1 MMSEFWH
8 NFHLLRPWVL
18 LFLLIPFYFYWR
30 YFRGLRNTSS
40 WEKVCDK
47 NLLDYLL
54 IKGSSVQRRLILYCG
69 FIGFIGAIL
78 AASGPT
84 WNKREIP
91 NLSPENPVMIL
102 LNLSTDMAERDLTP
116 SRLARAKFEISDLL
130 QDLTA
135 AQTGLIVYTDE
146 PFLISPIT
154 DDRRL
159 IENLLPVLEYNI
171 MPTNG
176 DRPDRAIE
184 LAVSKLKAAGYA
196 KGNIVLFTSDIGQR
210 LDLALE
216 AAAQAK
222 AEGYEVSVA
231 AVTKGDSERLR
242 LVAQKGGGIM
252 IPVSAGDA
260 DIAALGQRLNQDV
273 DSELKKSENL
283 RSAWDDYGY
292 YLTILPLL
300 CALYFFRKGI
310 LVIVLFLGVVSEA
323 QAGFFLNNNQEG
335 LRAFNRNDYAAA
347 AQKFERSDWK
357 GSALYRQG
365 DYAAAAAEFAK
376 QKGTEALYNQGNALA
391 KSGKIDEAIQKYEEV
406 LKEAPDHQDAKF
418 NLDYLKQQQQN
429 QQNQS
434 SSQQDQKK
442 DQQQQQDR
450 DQQSSP
456 QNQQQ
461 QSDQEQSQSAADQ
474 NQSEKQPDQD
484 QPQKNQ
490 NQDGEN
496 EPDQSD
502 NNSNSEQDQ
511 QNKNDQSPSSAEQDQ
526 QAPAPKPED
535 KPEGKTP
542 AQLQKGEQDPKYNEE
557 VQAREQQY
565 REIPEDPGG
574 LLRAFI
580 RKEYQKNR
588 YR

>member
-1 MMSEFWH
+1 MSEFWH
-8 NFHLLRPWVL
+8 NFHLLRPWAL
-18 LFLLIPFYFYWR
+18 LLLLIPLYFYWR

-69 FIGFIGAIL
+69 FICFIGAIL

-84 WNKREIP
+84 WHKREIP
-91 NLSPENPVMIL
+91 NLMPENPVMIL

-146 PFLISPIT
+146 PYLISPMT

-159 IENLLPVLEYNI
+159 IENLLPVLEYDI
-171 MPTNG
+171 MPSNG

-184 LAVSKLKAAGYA
+184 LASAKMKAAGYA
-196 KGNIVLFTSDIGQR
+196 RGNIILFASDVGQR
-210 LDLALE
+210 LDQALE
-216 AAAQAK
+216 AAARAK
-222 AEGYEVSVA
+222 AEGYAVSVV
-231 AVTKGDSERLR
+231 AVTKGDSERLS

-260 DIAALGQRLNQDV
+260 DIAALAHRLNQDIN
-273 DSELKKSENL
+273 SELKKSENL
-283 RSAWDDYGY
+283 RSAWEDYGY
-292 YLTILPLL
+292 YLTLLPLL

-310 LVIVLFLGVVSEA
+310 LVIVFCLGLMPEA

-335 LRAFNRNDYAAA
+335 LRAFNQNDYGTA
-347 AQKFERSDWK
+347 AQKFERPDWK
-357 GSALYRQG
+357 GSALYRRG
-365 DYAAAAAEFAK
+365 DFAAAAAEFAK
-376 QKGTEALYNQGNALA
+376 GEGAEALYNQGNALA
-391 KSGKIDEAIQKYEEV
+391 KAGKIDEAIKNYEEV
-406 LKEAPDHQDAKF
+406 LKQEPEHQDAKF
-418 NLDYLKQQQQN
+418 NLDYLKQQQQK
-429 QQNQS
+429 QS
-434 SSQQDQKK
+434 SSQQNQDRQQ
-442 DQQQQQDR
+442 DQQQEQNQ

-456 QNQQQ
+456 QDQQKR
-461 QSDQEQSQSAADQ
+461 SDQEQSQSAADP

-484 QPQKNQ
+484 QPQENQ
-490 NQDGEN
+490 NQDGQN
-496 EPDQSD
+496 QPDQSENKSDAD
-502 NNSNSEQDQ
+502 NNQQDKNS
-511 QNKNDQSPSSAEQDQ
+511 QSPSVAEQEQ
-526 QAPAPKPED
+526 QAKAPKPDD

-542 AQLQKGEQDPKYNEE
+542 AQLQNGASDPKYNEE

-580 RKEYQKNR
+580 YKEYQKNR